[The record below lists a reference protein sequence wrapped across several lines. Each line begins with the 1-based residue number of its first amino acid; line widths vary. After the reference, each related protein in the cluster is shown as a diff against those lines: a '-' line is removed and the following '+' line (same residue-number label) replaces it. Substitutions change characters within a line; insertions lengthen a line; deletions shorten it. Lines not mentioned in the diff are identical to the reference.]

1 MGINKHAS
9 AAVNRMKAADYA
21 ASRKDKENPATLM
34 ICCILNVARM
44 RSRAFAMRV
53 GAGSR
58 LDMDMSGDFTFDTP
72 KHYTTKIE
80 SKGSRSM
87 GGRTTI
93 ERTATARVQAHGESK
108 SLHTRQKVRSQT

>member
-1 MGINKHAS
+1 
-9 AAVNRMKAADYA
+9 
-21 ASRKDKENPATLM
+21 
-34 ICCILNVARM
+34 
-44 RSRAFAMRV
+44 
-53 GAGSR
+53 
-58 LDMDMSGDFTFDTP
+58 MDMSGDFTFDTP